1 MIKHQRLD
9 RWLCV
14 RCSDCL
20 HKWCCQGPCQ
30 CLCRDQRVRR
40 PKLDR
45 DRNGLSE
52 MERQQQ
58 TALPFGPEAGFKV
71 GAGSLKGADTTEK
84 EKT

>member
-1 MIKHQRLD
+1 
-9 RWLCV
+9 
-14 RCSDCL
+14 
-20 HKWCCQGPCQ
+20 
-30 CLCRDQRVRR
+30 VRR